1 MGANQR
7 DALDR
12 GTHSVAHT
20 LKPSSF
26 YYVYTHSN
34 ISDTY
39 RLAVSTSGEP
49 TKECPDIPDKLIL
62 RLAVCQDVS
71 VVSVL
76 LIVGVHVVVEES
88 PIISSAQW
96 TLGRSPKPRA

>member
-1 MGANQR
+1 VGLNQR

-12 GTHSVAHT
+12 ATHSVAHT

-49 TKECPDIPDKLIL
+49 TKECPDIADKLIYKSPCNWPMIQSKRDAETYHRGIEAGKIPPRPLGPAAL
-62 RLAVCQDVS
+62 R
-71 VVSVL
+71 
-76 LIVGVHVVVEES
+76 EY
-88 PIISSAQW
+88 
-96 TLGRSPKPRA
+96 